1 MSNVWIGP
9 IFAGLLG
16 TTVLTA
22 LVSLP
27 RLFGMKGADMVSAL
41 GALVSRDQTP
51 GRAFL
56 PGLIIHYLIGLVFAA
71 LYLVGFRAFGFP
83 FNPITGA
90 FVGVFHGGLAMV
102 VVEMIVFRR
111 LLRGQDP
118 HALDNEAR
126 IAAALQLVGHMLYGA
141 IVAWIYGLPV
151 PLFGS

>member
-16 TTVLTA
+16 TTVLTV

-27 RLFGMKGADMVSAL
+27 RLLGMKSADMVSAL
-41 GALVSRDQTP
+41 GALVSREKTP

-56 PGLIIHYLIGLVFAA
+56 PGLLVHYLVGLLFAA

-90 FVGVFHGGLAMV
+90 FVGVLHGGLAMM

-111 LLRGQDP
+111 LPRGQDA

-126 IAAALQLVGHMLYGA
+126 IAAALQFVGHILYGA
-141 IVAWIYGLPV
+141 IVAWVYGLPV
-151 PLFGS
+151 PLGGS

>member
-9 IFAGLLG
+9 IFAGLVG
-16 TTVLTA
+16 TTVLTV

-27 RLFGMKGADMVSAL
+27 RFFGMKSADMVTAL
-41 GALVSRDQTP
+41 GALVSTERTP

-56 PGLIIHYLIGLVFAA
+56 PGLLIHYLMGLGFAA

-83 FNPITGA
+83 FNPVTGA

-102 VVEMIVFRR
+102 VVEMVIFRR
-111 LLRGQDP
+111 LARGQDP

-126 IAAALQLVGHMLYGA
+126 IAAAVQLVGHILYGA
-141 IVAWIYGLPV
+141 VVGWIYGLPV
-151 PLFGS
+151 PLSGS